1 MTKKK
6 LKRYLEYFDKKKD
19 AWIRIQDD
27 NYSEE
32 SIKVYDYI
40 MAEIEISCLMEE
52 MNQEINDEGEKN

>member
-1 MTKKK
+1 MTRKKI
-6 LKRYLEYFDKKKD
+6 KRYLEYFDKKKD

>member
-1 MTKKK
+1 MTNKK

-32 SIKVYDYI
+32 SIKIYDYI
-40 MAEIEISCLMEE
+40 MAEIEISCLMEA
-52 MNQEINDEGEKN
+52 MNQEINDEGERN